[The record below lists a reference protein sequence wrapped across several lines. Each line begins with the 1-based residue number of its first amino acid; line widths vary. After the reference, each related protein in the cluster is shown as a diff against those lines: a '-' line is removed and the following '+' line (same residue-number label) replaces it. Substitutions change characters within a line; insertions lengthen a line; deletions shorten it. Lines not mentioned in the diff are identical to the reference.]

1 MYNSE
6 NNNDRSRYEYHYTYR
21 PGGEPVPTLEP
32 AAPQKPK
39 TGMGKR
45 IVAGVLCGALLLGSS
60 FGVGWLGTTL
70 TAAAKPSSISATAS
84 FPRWKRS
91 ASPARTA

>member
-45 IVAGVLCGALLLGSS
+45 IVAGGQQFVRDRFFRYSG
-60 FGVGWLGTTL
+60 
-70 TAAAKPSSISATAS
+70 
-84 FPRWKRS
+84 
-91 ASPARTA
+91 